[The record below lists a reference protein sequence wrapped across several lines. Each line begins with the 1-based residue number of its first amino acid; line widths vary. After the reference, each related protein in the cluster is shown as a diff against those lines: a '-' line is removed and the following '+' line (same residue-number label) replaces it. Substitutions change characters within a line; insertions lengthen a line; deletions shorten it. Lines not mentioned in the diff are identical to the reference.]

1 MTTYKDQIQKLL
13 QQRDDAYEA
22 YAQKTEDIF
31 YKHWLKVEPKWA
43 DAFPTRDD
51 FHLSDVVMGMSLT
64 TALELGMSQKWSP
77 TKLASQLY
85 VLCLLAEKEA
95 A

>member
-1 MTTYKDQIQKLL
+1 MTTINDQIRKLL

-22 YAQKTEDIF
+22 YAQKTDDIF
-31 YKHWLKVEPKWA
+31 YKQYVTA
-43 DAFPTRDD
+43 GAFAPFCPTRDA
-51 FHLSDVVMGMSLT
+51 FHLSDVVVGMSLT

-77 TKLASQLY
+77 TKLATQLC
-85 VLCLLAEKEA
+85 VLCLLAQKGA